1 MLQVTGSATELQVRF
16 SIARYVAGIRFS
28 RDAACAGMAV
38 IAMVTLL
45 SLRSVAQVMSAMQ
58 GSVPEMLTLEQAV
71 VRAASN
77 ESAFGCCCGGTKGM
91 GA

>member
-1 MLQVTGSATELQVRF
+1 
-16 SIARYVAGIRFS
+16 
-28 RDAACAGMAV
+28 MAV

-77 ESAFGCCCGGTKGM
+77 ESAFAAAAAAERKAWELERKIARSALLPTVE
-91 GA
+91 A